1 MEWRRP
7 AAVTEGNDSL
17 VTDGDGSAVA
27 RGGARGGRVRGGGMA
42 ASGRPGGQQQVNSTS
57 TKHQA
62 PSTKHQ
68 QQLRAAGSPSNPISV
83 LTRGGRRLCY
93 WAGEGLKYPGAV
105 RRTHVMGLAGGGD
118 RAAH

>member
-68 QQLRAAGSPSNPISV
+68 APSTSSSCARPGRPAIRSAFSHEAADASATGQARA
-83 LTRGGRRLCY
+83 
-93 WAGEGLKYPGAV
+93 
-105 RRTHVMGLAGGGD
+105 
-118 RAAH
+118 